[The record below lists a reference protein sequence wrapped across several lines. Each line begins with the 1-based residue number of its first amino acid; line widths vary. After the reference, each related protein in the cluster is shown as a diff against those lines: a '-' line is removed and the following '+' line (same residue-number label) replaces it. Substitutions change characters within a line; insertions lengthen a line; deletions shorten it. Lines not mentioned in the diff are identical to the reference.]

1 MKRRQFLNTTTTIAA
16 AAAIPIS
23 YAAKTVSNTNTIEE
37 KEKELYEIRT
47 YELKFGGNAKL
58 LINYLKEALQP
69 ALKRAGS
76 NRFML
81 FDEIGNSDPK
91 KIWVLISYPN
101 SASYIKAQSLKTDA
115 TFITAAAAYSASEQ
129 AIYNRFTSS
138 LLLAFDGLPQMM
150 SPVNEASIF
159 ELRTYEG
166 YSEDAVGRKIKMFNK
181 EEIPL
186 FKEVGLNPVFF
197 GEVISGPYRPCLT
210 YLLNFKD
217 MEAHGVAWEKFIASP
232 EWNTMKVKK
241 EYANTVSNIR
251 KVFLKPI

>member
-1 MKRRQFLNTTTTIAA
+1 MKRRQFLNKTTTIAA

-23 YAAKTVSNTNTIEE
+23 CAATSQTSVAEE

-47 YELKFGGNAKL
+47 YELRFGGNVKL

-76 NRFML
+76 NRFLL
-81 FDEIGNSDPK
+81 FDEVGNSDPK

-101 SASYIKAQSLKTDA
+101 STSYIKAQSLKMDTA
-115 TFITAAAAYSASEQ
+115 FTTAATAYSASEQ

-150 SPVNEASIF
+150 NPVDGASIF

-166 YSEDAVGRKIKMFNK
+166 YSEDAVGRKIKMFNQ

-186 FKEVGLNPVFF
+186 FKEVGLNAVFF
-197 GEVISGPYRPCLT
+197 GEMIAGPYRPCLT
-210 YLLNFKD
+210 YLLSFKD

-232 EWNTMKVKK
+232 EWNAMKVKK
-241 EYANTVSNIR
+241 EYANTISNIR

>member
-1 MKRRQFLNTTTTIAA
+1 MKRRKFLNATTTIAA

-23 YAAKTVSNTNTIEE
+23 CAATSKANTVEE
-37 KEKELYEIRT
+37 IEKELYEIRT

-69 ALKRAGS
+69 ALKRAGG
-76 NRFML
+76 NQFMI
-81 FDEIGNSDPK
+81 FDEVGNSDPK

-101 SASYIKAQSLKTDA
+101 AATYIQAQTLTKDTV
-115 TFITAAAAYSASEQ
+115 FNAAASTYTASEQ

-150 SPVNEASIF
+150 NPVDGASIF

-197 GEVISGPYRPCLT
+197 GEMIAGPYRPCLT

-217 MEAHGVAWEKFIASP
+217 MQAHGVAWEKFIASP

>member
-1 MKRRQFLNTTTTIAA
+1 MKRRQFLNSATTLAA
-16 AAAIPIS
+16 TAAIPIS
-23 YAAKTVSNTNTIEE
+23 CAATSKANIVEE
-37 KEKELYEIRT
+37 KEKELYEIRM

-58 LINYLKEALQP
+58 LITYLKEAMQP

-76 NRFML
+76 NQFML
-81 FDEIGNSDPK
+81 FDEVGNSDPK
-91 KIWVLISYPN
+91 KIWALISYPN
-101 SASYIKAQSLKTDA
+101 AVSYIKAQSLNTDT
-115 TFITAAAAYSASEQ
+115 TFMTAAAAYTASEQ
-129 AIYNRFTSS
+129 AIYNRFSSS
-138 LLLAFDGLPQMM
+138 LLLAFDGLPKMM
-150 SPVNEASIF
+150 NPVDGASVF

-197 GEVISGPYRPCLT
+197 GEMIAGPYRPCLT

-241 EYANTVSNIR
+241 EYANTISNIR